1 MTRQCS
7 RSRKGAK
14 PPDRT
19 SWKSWIHKG
28 TTVFIVHTH
37 WTDAWLHQEYNRQ
50 EWCRH
55 WWKGIF
61 CRKSKL
67 TVRWR
72 IWCWAAIL
80 ILFYSPE
87 YKYKYLVGTSDD
99 KWEIA
104 VVMNQKDE
112 NTDVPL
118 VGEVAEKN
126 QENWEAMMQAIL
138 EEISFRA
145 NEDVPKEATEV
156 LSELANVKY
165 FHFKCWVW
173 YLRR

>member
-1 MTRQCS
+1 M
-7 RSRKGAK
+7 
-14 PPDRT
+14 
-19 SWKSWIHKG
+19 
-28 TTVFIVHTH
+28 
-37 WTDAWLHQEYNRQ
+37 
-50 EWCRH
+50 
-55 WWKGIF
+55 
-61 CRKSKL
+61 
-67 TVRWR
+67 
-72 IWCWAAIL
+72 